1 MKLLASDIDGTLYRN
16 YFVSNDIK
24 KFIDEFAKR
33 NIFILATGRNF
44 FNFLLFIKKEE
55 IQYNYSILCNGAF
68 VLDNN
73 FKVILNK
80 KFKKIYIKD
89 ILYNLYLMEK
99 NTEIIAS
106 HEFEQIIHLPYEKI
120 ETFYARLPDQ
130 INSLNLKLPKNNN
143 KFINYLKKKEDL
155 SFEYNNNYI
164 DIIPKNINKGMA
176 VELIRKNL
184 KIKREDTFAIGDSEN
199 DFSMF
204 DVVENSFYI
213 NKKKGNSAKYNVSC
227 FEELINHMIMEK
239 K

>member
-1 MKLLASDIDGTLYRN
+1 MSNRKFKLIILRRKLIMKLLASDIDGTLYRN

-89 ILYNLYLMEK
+89 ILYNLYLILMYMPLY
-99 NTEIIAS
+99 IIVYIRS
-106 HEFEQIIHLPYEKI
+106 VCF
-120 ETFYARLPDQ
+120 
-130 INSLNLKLPKNNN
+130 NSSKSFSTSNN
-143 KFINYLKKKEDL
+143 
-155 SFEYNNNYI
+155 S
-164 DIIPKNINKGMA
+164 
-176 VELIRKNL
+176 
-184 KIKREDTFAIGDSEN
+184 
-199 DFSMF
+199 
-204 DVVENSFYI
+204 
-213 NKKKGNSAKYNVSC
+213 
-227 FEELINHMIMEK
+227 
-239 K
+239 

>member
-106 HEFEQIIHLPYEKI
+106 HEFEQIIHLP
-120 ETFYARLPDQ
+120 
-130 INSLNLKLPKNNN
+130 
-143 KFINYLKKKEDL
+143 
-155 SFEYNNNYI
+155 
-164 DIIPKNINKGMA
+164 
-176 VELIRKNL
+176 
-184 KIKREDTFAIGDSEN
+184 
-199 DFSMF
+199 
-204 DVVENSFYI
+204 
-213 NKKKGNSAKYNVSC
+213 
-227 FEELINHMIMEK
+227 
-239 K
+239 